1 MLIPNLVLTPDQ
13 REVPL
18 NVLGTHVTILAS
30 KAATLSDGI
39 THEISAGPP
48 AIPRVLA
55 VLEQH
60 GVTIAA

>member
-30 KAATLSDGI
+30 KAAG
-39 THEISAGPP
+39 
-48 AIPRVLA
+48 
-55 VLEQH
+55 
-60 GVTIAA
+60 